1 MLVPLFVFF
10 WLWIVLLLD
19 FSPLSFL
26 GGLTLVYLSTKKK
39 KLSKLF
45 KGIYI
50 MRCDNQK
57 EKGKEG
63 ENVVDS
69 SKVRETPLQI
79 VWLLGRLEVVA
90 AY

>member
-1 MLVPLFVFF
+1 
-10 WLWIVLLLD
+10 
-19 FSPLSFL
+19 
-26 GGLTLVYLSTKKK
+26 
-39 KLSKLF
+39 
-45 KGIYI
+45 